1 MNDSLEDFQVPT
13 KLKPRRTYLVTHSQA
28 DQIKFPSRQSF
39 GEAVANE
46 FNSGDPKGKVA
57 YWACALVN
65 HAKGGEHY
73 HLSLKLTGPRR
84 WLSVR
89 NALQRLHSINV
100 NFSDSHKNYYTAYKY
115 ASQINLCYI
124 VMNILT
130 FERLVLLKVSTV

>member
-1 MNDSLEDFQVPT
+1 M
-13 KLKPRRTYLVTHSQA
+13 
-28 DQIKFPSRQSF
+28 
-39 GEAVANE
+39 ANE

-130 FERLVLLKVSTV
+130 FERLVLLKLSTV